1 MTIDTLDVA
10 GIPFAIHAMRNPY
23 SSWSRC
29 DSGFDRNDNFFVG
42 EADKTLS
49 QALSD
54 RGPEHDKH
62 LRMIVCWADIAAPR
76 YWWNQFDTYRH
87 GVEKVSEST
96 MHTIMRDPFDV
107 TNFANGSYLKELGV
121 IKTLNKLRDSYRNET
136 ENLEKGIIWE
146 HLISLLPQ
154 SYLQSRTVM
163 MSYKAIQ
170 TMYQQREGHKLGE
183 WAYFRSWAETLP
195 ESWMITE

>member
-1 MTIDTLDVA
+1 MEINTLDIA

-23 SSWSRC
+23 GSWHKS
-29 DSGFDRNDNFFVG
+29 DSHGDAVG
-42 EADKTLS
+42 EKDKQLS

-76 YWWNQFDTYRH
+76 YWWMQFDTYRN
-87 GVEKVSEST
+87 GVEKISEST
-96 MHTIMRDPFDV
+96 MHTIMRDPFKASD
-107 TNFANGSYLKELGV
+107 FANGDYLVEAGV
-121 IKTLNKLRDSYRNET
+121 IDRLNRLRDRYRSET
-136 ENLEKGIIWE
+136 ENIEKGIIWE

-154 SYLQSRTVM
+154 SYIQWRTVM

-170 TMYQQREGHKLGE
+170 TMYRQREGHKLGE
-183 WAYFRSWAETLP
+183 WAYFRSWAETLD
-195 ESWMITE
+195 EAWMITE